1 VLQQVNGQELIYR
14 HELEVVC
21 KINRDG
27 YYNAARMI
35 TMINRVNKFTNH
47 SFMRGSRVVG
57 LYRRLGDMGNHSEL
71 HNQHGMSVDWTT
83 ELDYWTD

>member
-1 VLQQVNGQELIYR
+1 
-14 HELEVVC
+14 
-21 KINRDG
+21 
-27 YYNAARMI
+27 
-35 TMINRVNKFTNH
+35 MINRVNKFTNH

-83 ELDYWTD
+83 GLDYWTD